1 MSPYVLLKHGKPR
14 RNINRL
20 YDSAKVMSITVETGH
35 ELQGTINPMIP
46 AVREN
51 LNALGYSLTGI
62 TAKKRQEPVDP
73 SHFLDEHF
81 HKISEKGLDLRV

>member
-1 MSPYVLLKHGKPR
+1 MFYLNMENLEETL
-14 RNINRL
+14 I
-20 YDSAKVMSITVETGH
+20 DCTIQQKVMSITVETAH

-62 TAKKRQEPVDP
+62 TAKRDKSQ
-73 SHFLDEHF
+73 
-81 HKISEKGLDLRV
+81 